1 MPAKKAPTLDPE
13 VELEEEFDEEFEQV
27 SADMQKAFDSS
38 LTVAVPIKKEEDNAP
53 RVTVFLP
60 KLLDDDNGVKVDQ
73 YEHVTLA
80 NERGE
85 ICYKVLRGEYVEVPI
100 PVFIALKEK
109 YPKL

>member
-1 MPAKKAPTLDPE
+1 MPKKAPTLDPE
-13 VELEEEFDEEFEQV
+13 VEIEDELDEELER
-27 SADMQKAFDSS
+27 ADEKLSNALNSS
-38 LTVAVPIKKEEDNAP
+38 LTVAVPVKKEEESGP

-73 YEHVTLA
+73 YEHVTIA

-85 ICYKVLRGEYVEVPI
+85 MCYKVLRGEYVDVPI
-100 PVFIALKEK
+100 AVFIALKEK